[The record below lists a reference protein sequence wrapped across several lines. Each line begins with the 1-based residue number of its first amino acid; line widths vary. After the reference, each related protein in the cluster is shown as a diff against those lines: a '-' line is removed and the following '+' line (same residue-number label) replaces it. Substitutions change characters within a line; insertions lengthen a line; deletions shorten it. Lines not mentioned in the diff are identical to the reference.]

1 IAANAS
7 GIPFTDGIALRVGM
21 LIIGW
26 GICVAYVMRYARM
39 VQADPTTSIVYDK
52 YEENKAHFL
61 GNASGE
67 KLEFTATRKLI
78 LTIFG
83 GSFAVMIYG

>member
-1 IAANAS
+1 MAGVS
-7 GIPFTDGIALRVGM
+7 VSL
-21 LIIGW
+21 
-26 GICVAYVMRYARM
+26 YVMRYARM

-67 KLEFTATRKLI
+67 K
-78 LTIFG
+78 
-83 GSFAVMIYG
+83 S